1 MPVPV
6 QMRNRLAVLL
16 DAAYDAFLAGE
27 SINLAEHFV
36 IAGRRVKVHIAGH
49 DLDHPKDVTIRIV
62 WKPPD
67 GA

>member
-6 QMRNRLAVLL
+6 QLRTRLAAMLE
-16 DAAYDAFLAGE
+16 AAYDAFLAGE

-36 IAGRRVKVHIAGH
+36 IAGRRVKVHIVGH
-49 DLDHPKDVTIRIV
+49 DLDHPKSVNLRIV